1 MTGDVWVAAI
11 GKIVLVI
18 GVAGCVTLLLRLI
31 RWPGGRPCASLW
43 GAAIA
48 GVLLGP
54 GVFGS
59 IAPSAYERT
68 MLGGHA
74 ERERLQTLDAEHLTQ
89 REALSSSGVSSVAMA
104 ELDAQHETR
113 RGPMV
118 EALNRAVSDER
129 AAWAQLAALLAGLMA
144 VIGGA
149 ATGRRRQVSGDAAG
163 AGSVVAGLLA
173 GLVAGL
179 AVAAVLVWLTAASR
193 GLALAAGGT
202 IASGS
207 VLASVPMRWVAQPG
221 RGRSA
226 MLVLMAMLVVATA
239 MVVAGLALDRGAAAA
254 VWGLVLPGL
263 YAVGV
268 GVGRGL
274 PLEVTRLVRR
284 IGRLAVLWVAVP
296 AVAGSLAAWIDPAL
310 LVGWGIALLV
320 VVALSA
326 GDLHMLGAWLG
337 WKAGGSSGERENMAL
352 RSLEALGRG
361 AAITQC
367 AWGVVLVASGVC
379 DPTTPAGANAIAL
392 ILISAIAFE
401 LALDWARPTARMMD
415 DGGWIRFEG

>member
-31 RWPGGRPCASLW
+31 RWPGGRPCASLS

-59 IAPSAYERT
+59 LVPSAYERA

-89 REALSSSGVSSVAMA
+89 REALASSGVSSVALA
-104 ELDAQHETR
+104 ELDTQHER
-113 RGPMV
+113 RREPMA
-118 EALNRAVSDER
+118 EALYRAVSDER
-129 AAWAQLAALLAGLMA
+129 AAWAQLAARLAGLMA

-149 ATGRRRQVSGDAAG
+149 ATGRRRQVSGHAAG

-173 GLVAGL
+173 GLLAGL
-179 AVAAVLVWLTAASR
+179 AVAAVWVWLTAASR
-193 GLALAAGGT
+193 GLALAAGGA

-207 VLASVPMRWVAQPG
+207 VVASVPMRWIAQPG

-226 MLVLMAMLVVATA
+226 LVLLTGMLLVATA
-239 MVVAGLALDRGAAAA
+239 MVVAGLALERGPAAA

-263 YAVGV
+263 YAVGA

-274 PLEVTRLVRR
+274 SSEVTRLVRR

-296 AVAGSLAAWIDPAL
+296 AVAGSLVAWLDPAL
-310 LVGWGIALLV
+310 LVGWGLALLV
-320 VVALSA
+320 VVAFSA

-337 WKAGGSSGERENMAL
+337 WKAGGSAGERQSMAL

-367 AWGVVLVASGVC
+367 AWGVVLVASDAC
-379 DPTTPAGANAIAL
+379 EPTAPAGAMVLAL
-392 ILISAIAFE
+392 ILVGAIAFE
-401 LALDWARPTARMMD
+401 LALDWARPAARMMD